1 MCGRLN
7 LSDLD
12 GIRKMM
18 ADIGL
23 PLFDVDEQ
31 PRYNIAPSSKLVTLS
46 HFSGQVSGSGSAQP
60 ATWHHMHWG
69 MPLPTGPLVIN
80 ARSESAADKPT
91 FKHLLQQRALV
102 PVNGF
107 YEWRRRNGA
116 RHAWHFTADAEPA
129 LALAAIW
136 RLASEGPQLAL
147 LTTAADE
154 IMADCHHRMPVAITP
169 AAAIDWLDGRGP
181 LQPTSATPLRKRQV
195 GSWVDNARNEGA
207 ECLAKPQKTPYTPD
221 LFDE

>member
-23 PLFDVDEQ
+23 PLFDVDNHRA
-31 PRYNIAPSSKLVTLS
+31 RYNIAPTSKLTTLCQ
-46 HFSGQVSGSGSAQP
+46 FPAEGSAQHLAWRP
-60 ATWHHMHWG
+60 MHWG
-69 MPLPTGPLVIN
+69 MPLPKGPLLIN
-80 ARSESAADKPT
+80 ARSESAAEKPS

-107 YEWRRRNGA
+107 YEWQQRNGA
-116 RHAWHFTADAEPA
+116 RHAWHFSADAEPA

-136 RLASEGPQLAL
+136 RLAEQGPQLVL
-147 LTTAADE
+147 LTTAADKNMEE
-154 IMADCHHRMPVAITP
+154 IHHRMPVAIHP
-169 AAAIDWLDGRGP
+169 SAAIDWLTGRDP
-181 LQPTSATPLRKRQV
+181 LQPSAISVLRKRRV
-195 GSWVDNARNEGA
+195 SGWVDNARNEGA
-207 ECLAKPQKTPYTPD
+207 ACLSDPQKEPYTPD
-221 LFDE
+221 LFGDQ